1 VFNNIILH
9 IVTSKKIL
17 GGIIMDKKQVVFD
30 KIKEIIVQELGV
42 KAEKVVLT
50 AALADDFGADS
61 LDALE
66 LFNQIESEFL
76 VTISDD
82 AAMKMKDVSDLVD
95 FVLEHVSEKYFA

>member
-1 VFNNIILH
+1 
-9 IVTSKKIL
+9 
-17 GGIIMDKKQVVFD
+17 MDKKQVVFD

-42 KAEKVVLT
+42 KADKVVLG

-95 FVLEHVSEKYFA
+95 FVLEHVSDKYFA

>member
-1 VFNNIILH
+1 
-9 IVTSKKIL
+9 
-17 GGIIMDKKQVVFD
+17 MDKKQVVFD

-95 FVLEHVSEKYFA
+95 FVLEHVSDKYFA

>member
-1 VFNNIILH
+1 
-9 IVTSKKIL
+9 
-17 GGIIMDKKQVVFD
+17 MDKKQVVFD
-30 KIKEIIVQELGV
+30 KIKSIIVQELGV

-76 VTISDD
+76 VTISDE
-82 AAMKMKDVSDLVD
+82 AAMKMKDVSDLVN
-95 FVLEHVSEKYFA
+95 FVMEHVSDKYFA

>member
-1 VFNNIILH
+1 
-9 IVTSKKIL
+9 
-17 GGIIMDKKQVVFD
+17 MDKKQVVFD
-30 KIKEIIVQELGV
+30 KIKEIIVTELGV
-42 KAEKVVLT
+42 KAEKVVLN

-76 VTISDD
+76 VTISDE

-95 FVLEHVSEKYFA
+95 FVLEHVSDKYFN